1 MRTGFRDYS
10 GKGWR
15 TTPAHDWVSY
25 AEALPRLIERLQG
38 VIIENRPALQVLL
51 KHDGPGTLHYV
62 DPPYPHTSRGRAD
75 GYRHEMTPS
84 QHRELA
90 AALRQLQGRVVVA
103 GYWAE
108 PYVSALADWR
118 VESRRA
124 WADGARPRQEV
135 LWLNY

>member
-1 MRTGFRDYS
+1 
-10 GKGWR
+10 
-15 TTPAHDWVSY
+15 
-25 AEALPRLIERLQG
+25 
-38 VIIENRPALQVLL
+38 
-51 KHDGPGTLHYV
+51 
-62 DPPYPHTSRGRAD
+62 
-75 GYRHEMTPS
+75 MTPS